1 MRNGKEDDG
10 QTFSR
15 ADEMHQS
22 TDTRSSLNSHQD
34 RKQKFTPRCII
45 MRVQDIRKNEGYVKD
60 PS

>member
-10 QTFSR
+10 QKFSR

-22 TDTRSSLNSHQD
+22 TDSRSPVNSQQD
-34 RKQKFTPRCII
+34 KKQIFTPRHII
-45 MRVQDIRKNEGYVKD
+45 MKVQEIRKNEGYIND